1 MLPENIDANMLA
13 WARDDLAECASQGVF
28 RNLTPEE
35 AIKEVSDESVIRW
48 ASGSR
53 PEYNRDFEIY
63 LEHTGYTPEM
73 GEHLRKCHLKK

>member
-1 MLPENIDANMLA
+1 MPENIDANMIA

-28 RNLTPEE
+28 RDLTPSE

-53 PEYNRDFEIY
+53 PEYNRDFGIY
-63 LEHTGYTPEM
+63 LEHTGYSSEM
-73 GEHLRKCHLKK
+73 GEHLRNCHLKK